1 MNNIM
6 NSLKGIAWLAALG
19 ALSCNLQPSGQIET
33 HGRGSHPRTGS
44 GTDVVEQWVTATSV
58 AKEMSEGTMGRV
70 QTVAGAFQSAKLQFV
85 NCDVPPCVTRVQAGT
100 LADAR
105 ALLQS
110 LSDTYQGRV
119 SYTAREVLDPYTGQS
134 FQLDVVLDTGATRP
148 LPQSDEELVTSDN

>member
-1 MNNIM
+1 
-6 NSLKGIAWLAALG
+6 
-19 ALSCNLQPSGQIET
+19 
-33 HGRGSHPRTGS
+33 
-44 GTDVVEQWVTATSV
+44 VVEQWVTATSV
-58 AKEMSEGTMGRV
+58 AKE
-70 QTVAGAFQSAKLQFV
+70 GAFQSAKLQFV
-85 NCDVPPCVTRVQAGT
+85 NCDAPPCVTRVQAGT

-148 LPQSDEELVTSDN
+148 LPQSDEELLTSDN